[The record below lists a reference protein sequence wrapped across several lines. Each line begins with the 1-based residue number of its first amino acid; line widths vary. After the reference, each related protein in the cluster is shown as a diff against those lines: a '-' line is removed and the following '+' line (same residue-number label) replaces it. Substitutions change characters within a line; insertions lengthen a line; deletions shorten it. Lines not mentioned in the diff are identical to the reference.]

1 MRVTLFPSV
10 LQKNLAVSALAFSL
24 AFLSTIPALATET
37 KEGTGVPAS
46 GELHLTVHPT
56 TGRPGQSR
64 TVFVQQLVRHNSQ
77 CGPVDATFDTSRMAT
92 ENLVIV
98 TAKVRQGFFCGPL
111 LPKPQVLLYR
121 FEAEIT
127 PTTAG
132 QLTVRWAD
140 SGAEVTIQT
149 VATLAASKFDAN
161 GMWFDAATNGS
172 GIAMHHRPAI
182 TDVAFGTWF
191 LFDNS
196 GVGRWYALQTASWL
210 QDGSVLEGLLYRLE
224 GPCRTPSLSACPSS
238 ATFRDDSPRNSFFQV
253 PSRARITFQSST
265 RARAEVLSLGG
276 TVLFSPELTK
286 LSF

>member
-24 AFLSTIPALATET
+24 AFLTTIPALATET
-37 KEGTGVPAS
+37 KEGTRVLAS

-56 TGRPGQSR
+56 TGRPGQAR
-64 TVFVQQLVRHNSQ
+64 TVFVQQLVQNSQ
-77 CGPVDATFDTSRMAT
+77 CAPVDATFDTSRMAT
-92 ENLVIV
+92 QNLVIV
-98 TAKVRQGFFCGPL
+98 TAKVRQGTFCGPFMNAPL
-111 LPKPQVLLYR
+111 VLLYR
-121 FEAEIT
+121 FDTEIT
-127 PTTAG
+127 PTIAG
-132 QLTVRWAD
+132 PLTIRWAD
-140 SGAEVTIQT
+140 TGAEVTIQT

-172 GIAMHHRPAI
+172 GIAMHHRPAT

-276 TVLFSPELTK
+276 TVLFSSELTK